1 MSFATTG
8 FDVLNRLALRINP
21 DAKVLI
27 CCRSTCR
34 YALSVKGSAVTTHL
48 RVKHQVEHGERKGL
62 TKSLKSLGQSYLGD
76 PSAAPLSKGG
86 CSEHPDLRIYEG
98 YACRKCPLR
107 TTNFSSLT
115 RHISTQYF
123 QGQPPGKRELD
134 EFYDEVWLQA
144 WTAGAAIQA
153 HLASIKEQER
163 LSNPGKDTSTHTES
177 GGMRTNRQGDLLRF
191 EEQTPWIE
199 RTGWDK
205 TYHGRSRDVLA
216 ALAAVSSS
224 RGAGPHLLGRQGTNG
239 LHEGIFSTM
248 EDERTIAAV
257 LEALDALL
265 DRCEEPAHE
274 TSRSILCWLRI
285 VRRVLHELY
294 TQIVLTPYRTSSQ
307 AVVLFQIES
316 GLEHYAFNRD

>member
-48 RVKHQVEHGERKGL
+48 RVKHQVEHDERKGL

-98 YACRKCPLR
+98 RGGL
-107 TTNFSSLT
+107 TT
-115 RHISTQYF
+115 RIS
-123 QGQPPGKRELD
+123 
-134 EFYDEVWLQA
+134 
-144 WTAGAAIQA
+144 AAIQA